1 MHRCEAGNDEICL
14 CGCACARIAQFTSQD
29 QEWLA
34 INDELPS
41 TTFHSDLRQFGGIE
55 GQNTKANESSTQR
68 EGAPGDRQE
77 SSKPRLFQSDCI
89 SDHSRPG
96 MRSWVKANPS
106 SWWRRD
112 AL

>member
-55 GQNTKANESSTQR
+55 GQNTKENESSTQR
-68 EGAPGDRQE
+68 EGARQVIVKSPPSRDYSSLIAFRTIVGPG
-77 SSKPRLFQSDCI
+77 
-89 SDHSRPG
+89 
-96 MRSWVKANPS
+96 
-106 SWWRRD
+106 
-112 AL
+112 